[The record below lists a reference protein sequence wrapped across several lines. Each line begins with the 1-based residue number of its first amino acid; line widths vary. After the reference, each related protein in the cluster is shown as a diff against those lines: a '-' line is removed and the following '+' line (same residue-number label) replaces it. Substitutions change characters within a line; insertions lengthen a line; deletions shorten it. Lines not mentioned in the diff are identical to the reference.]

1 MSVFPTLKTG
11 AVTQYPS
18 RRSVQFST
26 VALQFLDGTEQRFRG
41 YRGPLHEWVIQLS
54 QLDQSELQH
63 LQEFFREL
71 DGQAESFAFTDPW
84 DATTYASC
92 SFSKDDMTVVAAGEW
107 NASTALTIQEN
118 GT

>member
-41 YRGPLHEWVIQLS
+41 YQAPLHEWVIQLS
-54 QLDQSELQH
+54 QLDQSELQL
-63 LQEFFREL
+63 LQEFFRDL
-71 DGQAESFAFTDPW
+71 DGQANNFTFTDPW

-92 SFSKDDMTVVAAGEW
+92 SFSKDQMEAVLAGEW
-107 NASTALTIQEN
+107 NASTVLTIQEN